1 LLLTPVLLFLHIFA
15 TVGWLGA
22 AMVFGMLIAPTI
34 GRLTP
39 GARAE
44 VILKLFLKHARYSE
58 AFSLMTVISGLAL
71 VLDIGNGDWS
81 VFSPATS
88 FGLYI
93 WTGSALAL
101 IVFVLAFAVI
111 VPSAHK
117 V

>member
-1 LLLTPVLLFLHIFA
+1 
-15 TVGWLGA
+15 
-22 AMVFGMLIAPTI
+22 
-34 GRLTP
+34 
-39 GARAE
+39 
-44 VILKLFLKHARYSE
+44 
-58 AFSLMTVISGLAL
+58 MTVISGLAL